1 MANTKNIIKNGEAV
15 FEKAAFLSSKSFE
28 KQRDLLNVILEDGK
42 KYTTKEVGELL
53 KKEKNRKVEY

>member
-1 MANTKNIIKNGEAV
+1 MANTKNIIKNDEAV

-42 KYTTKEVGELL
+42 KYTS
-53 KKEKNRKVEY
+53 